1 MSPAPK
7 PQPKA
12 VCSGCG
18 RPMAVLKAGRC
29 VYCGAAGAVTGAA
42 AAGEAARPPV
52 NLQLVQ
58 AQAMLEPR
66 LATKPGWM
74 KWVVRS
80 VAAAA
85 GVFIALLFL
94 GPCAKG

>member
-1 MSPAPK
+1 MSSVSK

-12 VCSGCG
+12 VCAGCG

-29 VYCGAAGAVTGAA
+29 VYCGAAGAATGAI
-42 AAGEAARPPV
+42 AGAEARPAV

-58 AQAMLEPR
+58 AQALLEPR
-66 LATKPGWM
+66 VETKPRWV

-80 VAAAA
+80 VALAA
-85 GVFIALLFL
+85 GIFVALLFL
-94 GPCAKG
+94 GPCTKG